1 MRLELLKERFFELVA
16 PSLPNEW
23 EVDEVLYLLEGLSD
37 ESIDN
42 LLDQVSV
49 IWPVSHSLCFAYLTD
64 AVDCIHLI
72 PHGLMAEW
80 SRQILS
86 LYESG
91 GLVAARKFMAEPEK
105 MFLDPFDGLS
115 GVSFTQIST
124 RMQLYLNGISGKQM
138 ELAGASIPQTDTR
151 KIFVPD
157 HLEVFSGQ
165 AENTL
170 LYKLLISL
178 QWAHVDSRV
187 FEDFLTITNTANTAN
202 SAHTCTGRSFADFS
216 DYSDCDKAR
225 ELFAVLQFVKVF
237 ARLSDTLPGL
247 IRTSRPLCLELIDT
261 LVATG
266 NSPEYCHLLK
276 TILLR
281 SISTEDKRQNS
292 ADYLDRRLCQILD
305 RLAFNDAFSLLPDF
319 YSYLSTIPGNCDFGA
334 FSLLLGDFDFSAATT
349 IITERREAEMNAFV
363 ALMALALQEKD
374 KDRFEEQELSA
385 MESSAEQSDATLLV
399 VKEEDASQEQQPLRT
414 DLLLDNGGEELSEE
428 LKALISEI
436 ERDLGELPE
445 AYVQA
450 ATGMAGRGVNNREP
464 IEPKVECQNEIL
476 GQGGHVYD
484 EWDYRRGGYRNAWCT
499 LYEKAITPVSS
510 NFIEETLIK
519 YKGPLYRIRRQFE
532 MLRTQNRF
540 VRRRRYGDEI
550 DFDALVD
557 ALGDAK
563 AGLVP
568 SDRLFL
574 RLLRNQR
581 EISTYFLV
589 DMSNST
595 EGWVGT
601 AVKESLVLMAEALE
615 IVGDPY
621 AVYGFSGM
629 RRSKSEVFPIK
640 ELREVYDDRVRGRIA
655 AISPKEYTR
664 MGPPI
669 RHITQKMLRS
679 GSRIRLLIVFSD
691 GKPEDYDDYKGTYA
705 IEDTKKALLEA
716 RGAGVHVFCVTI
728 DKQAHEYLGH
738 MFGRGHFIFIDNVD
752 ALPGKLVELY
762 RLLTR

>member
-1 MRLELLKERFFELVA
+1 MRLDILKERFFELVA

-23 EVDEVLYLLEGLSD
+23 EVDEVLYPVQKLDD

-64 AVDCIHLI
+64 AVHCVDLI
-72 PHGLMAEW
+72 PSGLMTEW

-115 GVSFTQIST
+115 GVSFSQISS
-124 RMQLYLNGISGKQM
+124 RMQLYLNGISGRRI
-138 ELAGASIPQTDTR
+138 ELVEAPVPQTDTLR
-151 KIFVPD
+151 IFIPD
-157 HLEVFSGQ
+157 HLEVFTGQ
-165 AENTL
+165 SENTL

-178 QWAHVDSRV
+178 QWGHIDSRV
-187 FEDFLTITNTANTAN
+187 FEDSLAF
-202 SAHTCTGRSFADFS
+202 SSTGAGGSHFDFS
-216 DYSDCDKAR
+216 SYSDRDKAW

-237 ARLSDTLPGL
+237 AGLSDTLPGL
-247 IRTSRPLCLELIDT
+247 IRGSRRLCLQ
-261 LVATG
+261 LVDSLLATG
-266 NSPEYCHLLK
+266 NSLEYCNLLK
-276 TILLR
+276 AILLR
-281 SISTEDKRQNS
+281 SITEEKERENS

-305 RLAFNDAFSLLPDF
+305 RLVVDNAFALLPDF
-319 YSYLSTIPGNCDFGA
+319 YSYFSTIPGSCDFGS
-334 FSLLLGDFDFSAATT
+334 FSLLLGEFDFSAATT
-349 IITERREAEMNAFV
+349 VISERRKAEMNAFV
-363 ALMALALQEKD
+363 ALMALALQEKE
-374 KDRFEEQELSA
+374 KDRLTNQEQST
-385 MESSAEQSDATLLV
+385 MESIAEQADATLLV
-399 VKEEDASQEQQPLRT
+399 VKNEDSSQKQQPLRA
-414 DLLLDNGGEELSEE
+414 DLLLDNGGEDLSEE
-428 LKALISEI
+428 LKALISDI
-436 ERDLGELPE
+436 EGDLGELPE

-450 ATGMAGRGVNNREP
+450 ATGMAGRGVNSREAVESK
-464 IEPKVECQNEIL
+464 IEYQGEGL
-476 GQGGHVYD
+476 GRGGHAYD
-484 EWDYRRGGYRNAWCT
+484 EWDYRRGGYRSAWCT

-510 NFIEETLIK
+510 NFIEETLSK
-519 YKGPLYRIRRQFE
+519 YKGQLYRIRRQFE

-557 ALGDAK
+557 AVGDAK

-601 AVKESLVLMAEALE
+601 AVKEALVLMAEALE

-629 RRSKSEVFPIK
+629 RRSKSEVFPVK
-640 ELREVYDDRVRGRIA
+640 ELQEVYGERVRGRIA

-669 RHITQKMLRS
+669 RHIIQKMIRS
-679 GSRIRLLIVFSD
+679 DSKIRLLIVFSD
-691 GKPEDYDDYKGTYA
+691 GKPEDYDDYKGAYA

-716 RGAGVHVFCVTI
+716 RGAGIHVFCVTI

-738 MFGRGHFIFIDNVD
+738 MFGRGHYIFIDNVD
-752 ALPGKLVELY
+752 VLPGKLVELY

>member
-1 MRLELLKERFFELVA
+1 MRVDILKERFFELVA

-23 EVDEVLYLLEGLSD
+23 EVDEVLYLLQGLRD
-37 ESIDN
+37 ESIEN
-42 LLDQVSV
+42 ILNQVSV

-72 PHGLMAEW
+72 PHDLMAEW

-91 GLVAARKFMAEPEK
+91 GLVAARKFMSDPEK
-105 MFLDPFDGLS
+105 MFLDPLDGLS
-115 GVSFTQIST
+115 GVSFSQIST

-138 ELAGASIPQTDTR
+138 ELAGAAVPKTDTL

-157 HLEVFSGQ
+157 HIDVFTGQ
-165 AENTL
+165 TENTL

-178 QWAHVDSRV
+178 QWGHIDSRV
-187 FEDFLTITNTANTAN
+187 FEN
-202 SAHTCTGRSFADFS
+202 SLAISDTGTGGSHFDFS
-216 DYSDCDKAR
+216 YYSNCDKAR

-237 ARLSDTLPGL
+237 AGLSDTLPGL
-247 IRTSRPLCLELIDT
+247 IRSSRPLCRQ
-261 LVATG
+261 LVASFLATG
-266 NSPEYCHLLK
+266 NSPEYCKLLK
-276 TILLR
+276 AILLR
-281 SISTEDKRQNS
+281 NITEEKERENSTE
-292 ADYLDRRLCQILD
+292 YLDRRLCQILD
-305 RLAFNDAFSLLPDF
+305 RLAVDDAFSLLPDF
-319 YSYLSTIPGNCDFGA
+319 YSYFSTIPGSCDFGA
-334 FSLLLGDFDFSAATT
+334 FSLLLGEFDFPAATMV
-349 IITERREAEMNAFV
+349 ITERRQAEMNTFV
-363 ALMALALQEKD
+363 ALMALALQEKEQ
-374 KDRFEEQELSA
+374 DRFENQEQLA
-385 MESSAEQSDATLLV
+385 MESIAEQVDATLLV
-399 VKEEDASQEQQPLRT
+399 IKEEDASQKQQPLRA
-414 DLLLDNGGEELSEE
+414 DLLLDNGGEDLSEE
-428 LKALISEI
+428 LKALISDI
-436 ERDLGELPE
+436 ESDLGELPE

-450 ATGMAGRGVNNREP
+450 ATGMAGRGVNSREA
-464 IEPKVECQNEIL
+464 IEPKVECQKKSL
-476 GQGGHVYD
+476 GQDGQVYD
-484 EWDYRRGGYRNAWCT
+484 EWDYRRGGYRSGWCT
-499 LYEKAITPVSS
+499 LYEKVISPVSS
-510 NFIEETLIK
+510 NFIEETLSK
-519 YKGPLYRIRRQFE
+519 YKGQLYRIRRQFE

-557 ALGDAK
+557 AVGDAK

-574 RLLRNQR
+574 RLQRNQR

-601 AVKESLVLMAEALE
+601 AVKEALILMAEALD

-621 AVYGFSGM
+621 AIYGFSGM
-629 RRSKSEVFPIK
+629 RRSKSEVFPVK
-640 ELREVYDDRVRGRIA
+640 ELREAYDDRVRGRIA

-669 RHITQKMLRS
+669 RHITQKMIRS

-716 RGAGVHVFCVTI
+716 RGAGIHVFCVTI

-738 MFGRGHFIFIDNVD
+738 MFGRGHYIFINNVD
-752 ALPGKLVELY
+752 VLPGKLVELY